1 MSTEEKMTILLSLA
15 FLTVILIY
23 FLYYGKSWADT
34 SSNFLFAD
42 RSLKIASSGLAINSH
57 WFWAIAMFVAPAAAY
72 NWGIIGLLWFVIPNA
87 LALIVTAALTYHV
100 RGKYIDGYSLTEF
113 INDNFSKRVSI
124 FYQVVFAVVALAGI
138 LLGFTA
144 ITKYFAFAGLVAVVD
159 PIYASLVVGLITLSF
174 TMRGGIR
181 TSIYTGTLQAI
192 LWVAFLGTMVS
203 GMIAGGFDFSV
214 LGKNQLTTVFDE
226 KFLTTFGLA
235 FAGSIIVGS
244 TMHGMMWQKSFSMPK
259 ENIWPSYIIASII
272 FAAVVFSMGSFG
284 LYAHAHGLDVKGAD
298 LSSLAGILELYGPW
312 AITLFGVLL
321 IGQTSTVMDSCMNY
335 ISSLVSREWLH
346 KDDTTSA
353 RLVMASFF
361 LLAWLISWSKVE
373 VWTIFMFMSA
383 ARLSM
388 FIPLV
393 FKVYQVRM
401 REAIVFYGSFIVIA
415 GAVYLSYMAREL
427 KNPIYD
433 MYFVGYAIASSL
445 LACLIATALA
455 KQDETI

>member
-1 MSTEEKMTILLSLA
+1 MTILLSLA
-15 FLTVILIY
+15 FLIAILVC
-23 FLYYGKSWADT
+23 FLYYGKNWANT
-34 SSNFLFAD
+34 SANFLFAD

-57 WFWAIAMFVAPAAAY
+57 WFWAIAMFVAPAVAY
-72 NWGIIGLLWFVIPNA
+72 NWGVVGLLWFVIPNA
-87 LALIVTAALTYHV
+87 LALIITAALTHHV
-100 RGKYIDGYSLTEF
+100 RDNYPEGYSLTEF
-113 INDNFSKRVSI
+113 INDNFSKRDSI
-124 FYQVVFAVVALAGI
+124 FYQILFAIVALAGI

-144 ITKYFAFAGLVAVVD
+144 ITKYFAFAGLGVVID

-181 TSIYTGTLQAI
+181 TSIYTGTLQTV
-192 LWVAFLGTMVS
+192 LWVMFLGTMVA

-244 TMHGMMWQKSFSMPK
+244 SMHGMMWQKSFSMPK
-259 ENIWPSYIIASII
+259 ENIWQSYIIASII
-272 FAAVVFSMGSFG
+272 FAAVVFSLGSFG
-284 LYAHAHGLDVKGAD
+284 LYAQAHALEVKGAD
-298 LSSLAGILELYGPW
+298 LSSLAGIMDLYGPL
-312 AITLFGVLL
+312 AITAFGVLL

-353 RLVMASFF
+353 RLVMAGFF
-361 LLAWLISWSKVE
+361 LLAWLISWSKIE

-388 FIPLV
+388 FIPMV
-393 FKVYQVRM
+393 FQIYRVRM
-401 REAIVFYGSFIVIA
+401 QESVIFYGSFITIT
-415 GAVYLSYMAREL
+415 GSVYLSYLAREL

-433 MYFVGYAIASSL
+433 MYFVGYSILTSL
-445 LACLIATALA
+445 LACLIATAIT
-455 KQDETI
+455 KHNEKF